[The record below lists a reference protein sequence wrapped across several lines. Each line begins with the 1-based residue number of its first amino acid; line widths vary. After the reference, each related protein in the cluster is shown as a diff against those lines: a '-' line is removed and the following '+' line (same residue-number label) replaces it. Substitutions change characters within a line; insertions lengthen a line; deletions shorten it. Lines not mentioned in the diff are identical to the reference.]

1 MLPQKKANSTSLAS
15 LEASLLPEFS
25 GKSSSI
31 RPRAHSLEGI
41 SRAKI
46 RSVQQTVVVI
56 VSYVLCSAPVV
67 VVQLWNAWI
76 NGSRHLGMHYTFI
89 ALVG

>member
-1 MLPQKKANSTSLAS
+1 MLPKKNQNSTSLAS

-56 VSYVLCSAPVV
+56 VSYIICSAPVV
-67 VVQLWNAWI
+67 LVQLWNAWI
-76 NGSRHLGMHYTFI
+76 NGSQHLGMQWLRY
-89 ALVG
+89 LD